1 VRAAVISVV
10 LFLSGSSALLF
21 ETLWLRLSGLAF
33 GNSIWAAALILS
45 SFMAG
50 LALGSGIAAS
60 LTLRRARPLR
70 VYAGLEMA
78 VAVCGCTLVFGI
90 PLLGEWLRPI
100 FQALWTHQPLLNAV
114 RFSVSFLILLVPT
127 TAMGMTLP
135 VLLEDPLLKRYEF
148 WRTVGLLYGF
158 NTLGAV
164 AGALAG
170 EAYLIGAFGLFGTG
184 LGAAAMSS
192 TAALIAWLFSAVK
205 SETETAAQ
213 TSWPPWF
220 QLPFANA
227 PWNLLFVSM
236 TAGAILLALEVIW
249 LRFLRLYITS
259 TATSFAVM
267 LAVVLAGIGLGGISF
282 SLIPR
287 RFASPRQAVP
297 VLLFLAAIGTLLS
310 YIFFPVPVLL
320 PNKPALTSDFLRQI
334 GQLSAALMFPV
345 AFLSGALLPA
355 IVTCVQADV
364 RGRMNSAGLTILFN
378 TIGAA
383 IGPLLA
389 GFILLPHFGFQT
401 SLILSAVAYA
411 VLALLISQ
419 KSNWSLRRVS
429 GIAMLLLAAVFIVT
443 LSIFPYHRDEI
454 HFANA
459 RRPYEDDGSVL
470 IKKIEG
476 TADTFQLLRRDLYGE
491 PYYYRLITNSYSM
504 SATQPRSQRYMRLFA
519 YLPLALRPE
528 SENALLIGYGV
539 GVTAEA
545 LTRDSHLKRLDV
557 VDISK
562 ETLSLANFYSGPAYK
577 NPLRD
582 PRVTTFVQDG
592 RFFLQACPERYDII
606 TGEPPPLKMAG
617 AVNLYTEQF
626 FALMKSRLK
635 DGGIVS
641 FWLPLYHL
649 RTDET
654 KAILRAF
661 HNVFPNASLWA
672 TNDLEWILIGI
683 KPPLPKPDEPLAH
696 RLWTDS
702 NTGADLIRIGV
713 EVPEQMSTLFVMD
726 GDEIDRLT
734 QGVEPLTDFF
744 PKRLS
749 DAEPDLVAAIRFGF
763 SYLEA
768 AGALRRFS
776 SSRFIQEIWPNKWKK
791 SLEPLFIVRENQY
804 RKEISGANWLAALDL
819 YLRHSRLR
827 TPVLT
832 AQDTDEFRLALAE
845 KVASQSPASVPIDVL
860 RDLTAGALARRDIA
874 GAIHLLE
881 QERDRGFVNIND
893 VFLLIY
899 LYCLHGNVD
908 QAEALATAEASS
920 IEKEDWFVKWLWGDL
935 QAEFGFRPPS

>member
-1 VRAAVISVV
+1 VRAAVVSVV

-33 GNSIWAAALILS
+33 GNSIWASALILS

-50 LALGSGIAAS
+50 LALGSAIAAS

-78 VAVCGCTLVFGI
+78 VGLCGCTLVFGI

-100 FQALWTHQPLLNAV
+100 FQTLWVHQPLLNGL
-114 RFSVSFLILLVPT
+114 RFSISFLILLAPT
-127 TAMGMTLP
+127 TAMGLTLP

-148 WRTVGLLYGF
+148 ERTVGLLYGF

-170 EAYLIGAFGLFGTG
+170 EVYLISAFGLFGTG
-184 LGAAAMSS
+184 LSAAAMSS
-192 TAALIAWLFSAVK
+192 TAAAIAWIFSAVK
-205 SETETAAQ
+205 PEPKAAIER
-213 TSWPPWF
+213 PR
-220 QLPFANA
+220 PFRLAFAKA

-236 TAGAILLALEVIW
+236 AAGAILLALEVIW
-249 LRFLRLYITS
+249 FRFLRLYVMSTS
-259 TATSFAVM
+259 IAFAVM

-282 SLIPR
+282 SITPR
-287 RFASPRQAVP
+287 RFASPRQAAAN
-297 VLLFLAAIGTLLS
+297 LLLLAALGTLLS
-310 YIFFPVPVLL
+310 YIFLPVPTLP
-320 PNKPALTSDFLRQI
+320 PNKPLLTSEFLRQI

-355 IVTCVQADV
+355 IITCVQSHV
-364 RGRMNSAGLTILFN
+364 GSRMNSAGISILFN

-389 GFILLPHFGFQT
+389 GFVFLPHFGFQT
-401 SLILSAVAYA
+401 SLILSATAYA

-419 KSNWSLRRVS
+419 KSNWSLRRMS
-429 GIAMLLLAAVFIVT
+429 GIAMFLLGAALIVT
-443 LSIFPYHRDEI
+443 LSMFPWHRNEI

-459 RRPYEDDGSVL
+459 RRPYEADGSVL
-470 IKKIEG
+470 LKKIEG
-476 TADTFQLLRRDLYGE
+476 TADTFQLLRRELYGE
-491 PYYYRLITNSYSM
+491 PYYYRLITNSHSM

-528 SENALLIGYGV
+528 TENALLIGYGV
-539 GVTAEA
+539 GVTADA
-545 LTRDSHLKRLDV
+545 LTRDSHLKHLDV

-562 ETLSLANFYSGPAYK
+562 EILSLADSYSDPSYT

-606 TGEPPPLKMAG
+606 TGEPPPLKIAG
-617 AVNLYTEQF
+617 TVNLYTEQF
-626 FALMKSRLK
+626 FSLMKSRLK

-649 RTDET
+649 KTDET
-654 KAILRAF
+654 RAVLRAF

-672 TNDLEWILIGI
+672 TNDLEWIMIGI
-683 KPPLPKPDEPLAH
+683 KPPLPKPNEPLAR
-696 RLWTDS
+696 RLWNDRS
-702 NTGADLIRIGV
+702 TGADLVRIGV
-713 EVPEQMSTLFVMD
+713 EAPEQMSALFIMD
-726 GDEIDRLT
+726 GDEIERLT
-734 QGVEPLTDFF
+734 QGAAPLTDFF

-749 DAEPDLVAAIRFGF
+749 DAEPDLVAVGRFGYR
-763 SYLEA
+763 YLES
-768 AGALRRFS
+768 AGALRRFL
-776 SSRFIQEIWPNKWKK
+776 SSRFIREAWPNKWKK
-791 SLEPLFIVRENQY
+791 PLEQVFIVREDLY

-819 YLRHSRLR
+819 YLRYSRLR
-827 TPVLT
+827 TPVLA
-832 AQDTDEFRLALAE
+832 AQDTDEFRLALAQ
-845 KVASQSPASVPIDVL
+845 KFAGQSPATMPIDAL
-860 RDLTAGALARRDIA
+860 RDLTAGALARRDIT

-881 QERDRGFVNIND
+881 QEKERGFVNTND
-893 VFLLIY
+893 LFLLIY
-899 LYCLHGNVD
+899 LYCLNGNVD
-908 QAEALATAEASS
+908 QAEALATAGAGY
-920 IEKEDWFVKWLWGDL
+920 IQKDWFVKWLWGDL
-935 QAEFGFRPPS
+935 QAEFGFRPPG